1 MKKFNLDYVVR
12 IIATA
17 LSFVSVGIGLVA
29 GIEFGYWPAWVLV
42 GLGLFTGI
50 GALWSVAEEREVEA
64 NV

>member
-17 LSFVSVGIGLVA
+17 LSFMSVGIGLVA
-29 GIEFGYWPAWVLV
+29 GIEFGYWPAWVLL

-50 GALWSVAEEREVEA
+50 GALWSVAEEREVRED
-64 NV
+64 V